1 MKLLVLPL
9 LITLFYSCAGENQPD
24 AERLCGCYTQMH
36 IATRKNQFNR
46 IQPLADS
53 CSQIYIDILNKYE
66 NDPKGMEEFNI
77 ALGECK

>member
-1 MKLLVLPL
+1 MKLLVACVVMLV
-9 LITLFYSCAGENQPD
+9 IASCGTKENLD
-24 AERLCGCYTQMH
+24 AENLCHCYTQMH